1 MKNLIDEIEK
11 IIEDL
16 KIEKQKCLEEIDYPL
31 SQVDRLEGR
40 ILAYTDIFMALN
52 QYNII
57 TTPKSI
63 KLSEILEKLNI
74 SKWQDFQATKQVNA
88 ISIDNNNC
96 LREYLNIENNKIT
109 DISDDMQV
117 NEYKWLYTLW
127 IAKVEIIDDLE
138 CDE

>member
-1 MKNLIDEIEK
+1 MKNLIEEIEK
-11 IIEDL
+11 LKPQII
-16 KIEKQKCLEEIDYPL
+16 
-31 SQVDRLEGR
+31 
-40 ILAYTDIFMALN
+40 TDKYSDGFQNAIKMVLNKLN

-57 TTPKSI
+57 NAPKEI
-63 KLSEILEKLNI
+63 KLSEILDRLNI
-74 SKWQDFQATKQVNA
+74 SKWQDFQATKQGNA

-96 LREYLNIENNKIT
+96 FREYLNIENNKIT

-127 IAKVEIIDDLE
+127 IAGTIIEDNFE